1 MMWNDKICDIFNKCD
16 WIRIKLV
23 HIVDNKKLYVNNSGC
38 KMEPRIDWIFWV
50 LIVLTWKKKTK
61 KQKNKKTIPKKKFD
75 FVFDSK
81 NSVQNFS
88 FKK

>member
-1 MMWNDKICDIFNKCD
+1 LDILSFNSFDLK
-16 WIRIKLV
+16 
-23 HIVDNKKLYVNNSGC
+23 
-38 KMEPRIDWIFWV
+38 
-50 LIVLTWKKKTK
+50 KKKTK